1 MYAYSFVSVFVS
13 VSVLFST
20 VFFNRRTIF
29 TRNFGIGV
37 PNSERF
43 SRIEINSLMMSQI
56 VTIKPQQYVTPISTF
71 AAAKPV
77 QIK

>member
-1 MYAYSFVSVFVS
+1 MYAYSFVS

-37 PNSERF
+37 PNSARF
-43 SRIEINSLMMSQI
+43 SRIEINSLMMSHTQ
-56 VTIKPQQYVTPISTF
+56 TIRPQQYVMLISTF
-71 AAAKPV
+71 AAAKPAE
-77 QIK
+77 IK

>member
-1 MYAYSFVSVFVS
+1 MYAYSFVS

-56 VTIKPQQYVTPISTF
+56 VTIKPQQYVTPIFTF